1 MVELLILIVVYLF
14 FFRTISLIIMMGF
27 LFTICIVL
35 LNILIAQVSN
45 TYQIVQQDVQ
55 RYFQLHR
62 TLIVTRAEV
71 NTLCFCMVIFFWVK
85 LNKKNNAVS
94 SRSNITTKVFRM
106 IRKYHIKYM
115 FYCTFIKKN
124 DILLRSEILMK
135 HVFLNY

>member
-1 MVELLILIVVYLF
+1 
-14 FFRTISLIIMMGF
+14 MGF

-55 RYFQLHR
+55 RYIFSATPSPNCDKSGSKHSMFLHG
-62 TLIVTRAEV
+62 
-71 NTLCFCMVIFFWVK
+71 NSFFGK
-85 LNKKNNAVS
+85 IKKKNNAVS